1 MADYP
6 RMAAETDR
14 IEPAPRRLRGY
25 LGGEQIFDTI
35 AALYVWEA
43 PYYPQYYVPMADVT
57 SRFLVDEQHEQH
69 LKRGTAR
76 RFGLAAG
83 GQERPGTVRV
93 FGADALTGLA
103 DHVRFD
109 WAALDAWYEEDERIF
124 VHPRNPYVRVD
135 ALRSQRHVRVSLD
148 DVLLAETS
156 APVLVFETGLP
167 TRYYIDRADV
177 RFAHLVHT
185 DTETACAY
193 KGTTSDYWSM
203 VGGGEART
211 DIAWSYTFP
220 TRALSPIA
228 DLVAFYNEKVDI
240 HLDGTLLERPHTHF
254 VR

>member
-1 MADYP
+1 MDDFP

-14 IEPAPRRLRGY
+14 IEPAPRRLRAV
-25 LGGEQIFDTI
+25 LGGEQIFDTT

-43 PYYPQYYVPMADVT
+43 PYYPQYYVPLGDVV

-76 RFGLAAG
+76 RFGLTAG
-83 GQERPGTVRV
+83 GQERPGTVWV
-93 FGADALTGLA
+93 FGADALTGLSGY
-103 DHVRFD
+103 VRFD

-124 VHPRNPYVRVD
+124 VHARNPYVRVD
-135 ALRSQRHVRVSLD
+135 ALRSHRHVRVSLNG
-148 DVLLAETS
+148 VVLAETTT
-156 APVLVFETGLP
+156 PVLVFETGLP
-167 TRYYIDRADV
+167 TRYYIDRASV
-177 RFAHLVHT
+177 RFANLVRT
-185 DTETACAY
+185 ETETACAY
-193 KGTTSDYWSM
+193 KGTTSDYWSLA
-203 VGGGEART
+203 GGGDAES

-240 HLDGTLLERPHTHF
+240 HLDGTLLERPRTHF